1 MELVTFSWRNAF
13 IFEQIAKT
21 SFVYQLLRIS
31 GEHIRRLFTFNR

>member
-1 MELVTFSWRNAF
+1 LWLRLEWRNAF

-31 GEHIRRLFTFNR
+31 GEHICRFIYI